1 MAHADEQ
8 PGRCPQSPIL
18 TEVSPGQ
25 VRAARFRVSRDS
37 ARGRATPDRIARL
50 ARVVLPGDHPHPA
63 PHPG

>member
-1 MAHADEQ
+1 MAHTDEQ
-8 PGRCPQSPIL
+8 PDRGPQIPVV

-37 ARGRATPDRIARL
+37 ARGRCTPARIVRL

-63 PHPG
+63 